1 MAGDRMKITRV
12 KMRFK
17 TGEEFEAEGDSGFIS
32 RQKEEFLQLIGKTPA
47 PVFPPAQARP
57 RETRPEYFEPPKF
70 TPQPAPQTL
79 PSAPVTPE
87 YNAPENFVLPR
98 HVRGPLPAAPSE
110 NAAQTMR
117 PPAAVNA
124 LAVWNNV
131 CAVEDDLVIL
141 RRKFKLL
148 TPPLAALILLSAAKV
163 LLKQNYYSSLKL
175 AKSMKISGFMEDRLD
190 RILSSEIRQGTVLFE
205 GEKRNRV
212 YQVADEGFARA
223 FVLAEKLI

>member
-1 MAGDRMKITRV
+1 MAADRVKITRV
-12 KMRFK
+12 KMRLR

-47 PVFPPAQARP
+47 PVLPPAARP
-57 RETRPEYFEPPKF
+57 RETRPENFEPVRLAP
-70 TPQPAPQTL
+70 PPAPA
-79 PSAPVTPE
+79 APAYE
-87 YNAPENFVLPR
+87 APENFTLPR
-98 HVRGPLPAAPSE
+98 NIRGPLPQTPPE
-110 NAAQTMR
+110 NAAR
-117 PPAAVNA
+117 PTAINA

-131 CAVEDDLVIL
+131 CAVEGDLVIL
-141 RRKFKLL
+141 RRKFKQL
-148 TPPLAALILLSAAKV
+148 TPPLAALTLLSAAKI

-190 RILSSEIRQGTVLFE
+190 RILSSEIKQGTVLFE

-212 YQVADEGFARA
+212 YKVTDEGFARA